1 MTSIITMVR
10 KALQISC
17 SRGVSTH
24 LWLMSVITQGD
35 AHTAI
40 GRNKEQQ
47 SQRPKEKQVFVYIFC
62 CNIWLSGGLY
72 VGHKKTTD
80 PFKKSVLEN
89 MRDWQSGRGG
99 KLTSGEQVV
108 LFHYCS

>member
-1 MTSIITMVR
+1 MVR

-47 SQRPKEKQVFVYIFC
+47 SQRPKEKQVLVE
-62 CNIWLSGGLY
+62 NDRWKIWLSGG
-72 VGHKKTTD
+72 
-80 PFKKSVLEN
+80 
-89 MRDWQSGRGG
+89 
-99 KLTSGEQVV
+99 
-108 LFHYCS
+108 